1 MVVYKIL
8 ITVVLILANGFFV
21 MAEFALIRVRRTRL
35 EELANDGNVT
45 AKLALKM
52 VDALDTY
59 LSATQLGIT
68 LTSLA
73 IGWLGEPA
81 IAAVLE
87 EYLFRYFVHSEFLLS
102 ALSFA
107 IAFGAIT
114 FLHVVV
120 GELVPRSLAIKKV
133 EPILAIIVYPLY
145 YFKKFTYFITIIFNC
160 ASRSLLGLLGVKNI
174 NETDESHSEE
184 ELRMLISASQRDG
197 ILDDV
202 ESRIIDNVFDFA
214 DRTAIEIMVPRKN
227 MICLYTEDS
236 IEENLEVI
244 RTSSHTRYPLCE
256 NDKDNVIG
264 MIHIRDL
271 LEATNLFSVVHDINF
286 HAIRR
291 EVLMVSQHIEVSTLM
306 QQMRKNRIH
315 LAILIDEYGGTAGLV
330 TLEDILEEIVGEILD
345 EHDEITLDPVTIIP
359 GGGYLF
365 DGMVMLKDITEI
377 LDIEFE
383 KHDEDTI
390 GGYLFGVLER
400 KPQEGDIIDL
410 DDYRFEILKTEDYRI
425 MLVKVLPLKKV
436 VDQTE

>member
-1 MVVYKIL
+1 
-8 ITVVLILANGFFV
+8 
-21 MAEFALIRVRRTRL
+21 MAEFSLIRVRRTRL
-35 EELANDGNVT
+35 EELANDGNKP
-45 AKLALKM
+45 AKIALGM
-52 VDALDTY
+52 VDALDSY

-81 IAAVLE
+81 IASLLDD
-87 EYLFRYFVHSEFLLS
+87 YIFKYFLHSKFLLS
-102 ALSFA
+102 AISFA
-107 IAFGAIT
+107 IAFSAIT

-120 GELVPRSLAIKKV
+120 GELVPRSLALKKV
-133 EPILAIIVYPLY
+133 EPILTIIVYPLY
-145 YFKKFTYFITIIFNC
+145 YFKKATYFITIIFNYS
-160 ASRSLLGLLGVKNI
+160 SRIILGLFGIKDI

-202 ESRIIDNVFDFA
+202 ESQIIDNVFDFA

-227 MICLYTEDS
+227 MICLHTEDS
-236 IEENLEVI
+236 IEANLEII
-244 RTSSHTRYPLCE
+244 RSSGHTRYPLCD
-256 NDKDNVIG
+256 NDKDNIIG

-271 LEATNLFSVVHDINF
+271 LEATNLFSVVNEVNF

-291 EVLMVSQHIEVSTLM
+291 EVLMVTQHIEVSALM
-306 QQMRKNRIH
+306 QKMRKHRIH

-330 TLEDILEEIVGEILD
+330 TLEDILEEIVGEIHD

-365 DGMVMLKDITEI
+365 AGMVLLEDVSDI
-377 LDIEFE
+377 LDVNFE
-383 KHDEDTI
+383 QHDEDTL

-400 KPQEGDIIDL
+400 KPQEGDLINL
-410 DDYRFEILKTEDYRI
+410 HGFRFEILKTEDYRI
-425 MLVKVLPLKKV
+425 MLVRVSPIESSELVKAEL
-436 VDQTE
+436 